1 MHLLTWHGTLLA
13 LDGSGQ
19 LIQVP
24 LLNRTRAAGLLSL
37 DLPPAGVRLPMVSGA
52 LPDLA
57 LLPGPH
63 PRTLHVRQGSAF
75 LCAPADGGVASFSR
89 TAAQDWETFL
99 ALPETQTEALQR
111 LLDDFWRL
119 EDGRRLYR
127 GAMRVGP
134 AFTLEL
140 AARRIALATA
150 ELHVD
155 PDGEVLT
162 IIGTEG
168 DGPDLSLR
176 LQRDQSSQA
185 ESMILLRS
193 VQHHPTIGDVA
204 TMSEFLAG
212 SDRRLRLPE
221 HREIVTPPLYVSDAH
236 RDWSFERFWRPAPPR
251 LGQITRA
258 CRIGRARSVGVVLAR
273 LGEGTLFDEAGVLGE
288 DAHLNNMELPLPP
301 GMIRE
306 DGATLLDAEVLRR
319 APVLPG
325 THIVFVNG
333 NLQNYYHWV
342 VDSLLALDI
351 MHGLAP
357 AGAQLLLPGTI
368 ADFRAHPIN
377 RFDHLDVLHA
387 AGLDT
392 LPLFEAPQGLA
403 FARLEEAIWLED
415 HFIEEVP
422 GVYLRAFRDRLLAGR
437 PPSRAR
443 RRICIRRRSLR
454 ALANAPVVESFL
466 ARNGFEVHE
475 LEDMPA
481 AEQIAMFEDAEFIV
495 APHGAGLAN
504 LLFCAAGTKVLELS
518 PDYEFRPFFWLMSNK
533 LGLSHAVLPSP
544 THDGTFNGRMR
555 VDIDAFR
562 NLFRMLLWRQ

>member
-13 LDGSGQ
+13 RDGSGQ

-24 LLNRTRAAGLLSL
+24 LLGRTPAAGPLSL

-52 LPDLA
+52 FPDLA

-63 PRTLHVRQGSAF
+63 PRTTHMRQGSAF
-75 LCAPADGGVASFSR
+75 LCAPADGGAASFSR
-89 TAAQDWETFL
+89 TAAQNWETFL
-99 ALPETQTEALQR
+99 ALPEAQTEALQHLLGHGW
-111 LLDDFWRL
+111 LLD
-119 EDGRRLYR
+119 DGRRLYR

-140 AARRIALATA
+140 VAHRIALATA
-150 ELHVD
+150 ELHMD

-162 IIGTEG
+162 IEAPG
-168 DGPDLSLR
+168 LSLR
-176 LQRDQSSQA
+176 LQRDQSSPA
-185 ESMILLRS
+185 GSMLLLRS

-204 TMSEFLAG
+204 DTSEFLAG
-212 SDRRLRLPE
+212 SDRRLRLPAYS
-221 HREIVTPPLYVSDAH
+221 EIITPPLFVNDAH
-236 RDWSFERFWRPAPPR
+236 RDWSFERFWRPAPQR
-251 LGQITRA
+251 LGQVTRA

-288 DAHLNNMELPLPP
+288 DAHLNNIELPLPP

-306 DGATLLDAEVLRR
+306 DGATLLDADVLRR

-377 RFDHLDVLHA
+377 RFDHLDVLRA

-403 FARLEEAIWLED
+403 FARLEEAVWLED

-422 GVYLRAFRDRLLAGR
+422 AVYLRAFRDRLLAGR
-437 PPSRAR
+437 PPSRPR

-454 ALANAPVVESFL
+454 ALANAQVVESFL
-466 ARNGFEVHE
+466 SRNDFEFHE

-481 AEQIAMFEDAEFIV
+481 ADQIAMFQDAEFIV

-504 LLFCAAGTKVLELS
+504 LLFCASGTKVLELS

-533 LGLSHAVLPSP
+533 LGLSHGVLPSP